1 MVAIVGLGRSRVFR
15 YDDVPLGVLVV
26 EACREAIDQAGLTTA
41 DIDGLCCVPD
51 QPFAGAGHLDGINL
65 VGNRFVARALG
76 IEPNWAFDCSGLV
89 SHSLVSA
96 IGAVEAGLCETALV
110 FRGMHSPSGSY
121 GHTSPRD
128 VGGQEQ
134 FVAPYGV
141 FYPAM
146 FAQIWQR
153 YRSFHGAGSRE
164 QMARFVTQSRRNA
177 LKNPQTYWASHNPK
191 ELSVDEYLGAR
202 VVSEPLSI
210 FDCDLPIQVAGA
222 FVITSDDHARALER
236 EGSLGQAAYV
246 RGLAWSQPGQFV
258 GSMVPTLENGRYRGR
273 LLADR
278 FWRSARLSPADVRML
293 ELYDGFSIFAPLWAE
308 TLGFCDEGG
317 GFDFIEH
324 VPMEGQAQLVAN
336 TSGGSLGGGRLH
348 GMAQYAEAAL
358 QVMGKA
364 GDRQLENVTA
374 SIGVVGT
381 METGVILA
389 FGNEPG

>member
-1 MVAIVGLGRSRVFR
+1 MVAVVGIGRSRIFR
-15 YDDVPLGVLVV
+15 YDDVPLGVLAV
-26 EACREAIDQAGLTTA
+26 EACREAIDQAGLSIA
-41 DIDGLCCVPD
+41 DVDGLCCVPD
-51 QPFAGAGHLDGINL
+51 QPFAGAGNRDGINL
-65 VGNRFVARALG
+65 VGNRFIARALG
-76 IEPNWAFDCSGLV
+76 IEPSWAFDCSGLV

-96 IGAVEAGLCETALV
+96 VGAVEAGLCKAALV

-134 FVAPYGV
+134 FVAPYGA

-153 YRSFHGAGSRE
+153 YRSVHGTGSRE
-164 QMARFVTQSRRNA
+164 QMARFVTHSRRNA
-177 LKNPQTYWASHNPK
+177 LKNPQTYWASHDPR
-191 ELSVDEYLGAR
+191 ELTIDEYLSAR

-222 FVITSDDHARALER
+222 FLITTDDRARTLER
-236 EGSLGQAAYV
+236 DGRLRQAAYV
-246 RGLAWSQPGQFV
+246 RGVAWSQPGQFV
-258 GSMVPTLENGRYRGR
+258 GSMVPTLETGRTAGR
-273 LLADR
+273 HLADR
-278 FWRSARLSPADVRML
+278 FWRSARLAPADVRIL

-308 TLGFCDEGG
+308 TLRFCEEGAGFE
-317 GFDFIEH
+317 FVEH
-324 VPMEGQAQLVAN
+324 VAMEGQARLIAN

-358 QVMGKA
+358 QVMGEA
-364 GDRQLENVTA
+364 GDRQVPDVPA

-381 METGVILA
+381 METGVIFA
-389 FGNEPG
+389 FGREPA